1 MNVAEKRSVYSIAGI
16 YGLRMFGLF
25 LILPVFAIYAEGLEG
40 MTPVLIGMA
49 LGAYGLTMAML
60 QIPFGWLS
68 DRIGRKPVIAA
79 GLLIFAIGSVV
90 AAMADSIWGVILG
103 RALQGAGAIAAA
115 LTAMLADLTREEVR
129 LRSMAVIG
137 MTIGMAFTLSLI
149 LAPWV
154 DAAIG
159 VQGIFWVT
167 AVLAVLSI
175 VLLFTVVP
183 TPEKTMRHSDAEAV
197 PTEFGRILRDGQL
210 LRLDFGIMALHG
222 VMTAMFVALP
232 FVLRDHLGIPL
243 LHHAWVYLP
252 VLLVAMAIMVPM
264 IIVAEKRGKM
274 RVVFLSAIT
283 GVMASALLL
292 ALFHQGLVAV
302 VAGLLLFFIAYNVLE
317 ATLPSL
323 ISRMAPIDAK
333 GTAMGVYSTS
343 QFLGAFFGGA
353 AGGWAYGEYG
363 VTGVFFG
370 CAVAMLAWLVLAAG
384 QRMPRMLSTQMAH
397 IDAGRI
403 RELAV
408 VEAAILA
415 LPGVIEARIASTENS
430 IFLRV
435 DKNLYDAAALTALLE
450 FEYTRHQSIRGQEQ
464 VS

>member
-25 LILPVFAIYAEGLEG
+25 LILPVFAIYAEGLDG
-40 MTPVLIGMA
+40 VTPALIGMA

-103 RALQGAGAIAAA
+103 RALQGASAIAAA
-115 LTAMLADLTREEVR
+115 LTALLADLTREEVR

-137 MTIGMAFTLSLI
+137 MTIGMAFTLSLVF
-149 LAPWV
+149 APWV

-159 VQGIFWVT
+159 VPGIFWVT
-167 AVLAVLSI
+167 AVLAVVSI

-183 TPEKTMRHSDAEAV
+183 TPAKTIRHSDAEAV
-197 PTEFGRILRDGQL
+197 PDHFGRILRDGQL
-210 LRLDFGIMALHG
+210 LRLDFGIMALHA
-222 VMTAMFVALP
+222 VMTAMFVSLP
-232 FVLRDHLGIPL
+232 FVLRDELGIPL
-243 LHHAWVYLP
+243 LNHAWIYLP
-252 VLLVAMAIMVPM
+252 VLLVAMVVMVPA
-264 IIVAEKRGKM
+264 IIIAEKRGKM
-274 RVVFLSAIT
+274 RPVFLAAIT
-283 GVMASALLL
+283 GVMLSALLL

-302 VAGLLLFFIAYNVLE
+302 VGSLLLFFIAYNVLE

-343 QFLGAFFGGA
+343 QFLGAFIGGA
-353 AGGWAYGEYG
+353 SGGWVHGEYG

-370 CAVAMLAWLVLAAG
+370 CAVMMGLWLLLAIG
-384 QRMPRMLSTQMAH
+384 QKMPRMLSTQMMH
-397 IDAGRI
+397 VDGERVRDAAA
-403 RELAV
+403 L
-408 VEAAILA
+408 EAKMLA
-415 LPGVIEARIASTENS
+415 LPGVAEARVVTGENS
-430 IFLRV
+430 VFLRV
-435 DKNLYDAAALTALLE
+435 EKNLYDAASLSALLE
-450 FEYTRHQSIRGQEQ
+450 SELSE
-464 VS
+464 S